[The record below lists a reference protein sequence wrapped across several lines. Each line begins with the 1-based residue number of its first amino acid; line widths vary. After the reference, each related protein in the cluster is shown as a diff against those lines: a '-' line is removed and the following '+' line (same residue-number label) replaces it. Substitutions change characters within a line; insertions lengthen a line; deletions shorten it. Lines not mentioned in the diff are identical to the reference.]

1 MFALQRLHW
10 QFCLDVSCALLLTLG
25 AVAALSLSA

>member
-25 AVAALSLSA
+25 SIAALGLSP

>member
-10 QFCLDVSCALLLTLG
+10 QFCLDVSYALLLTLG
-25 AVAALSLSA
+25 SIAALSLSA